1 MFSPSEFIK
10 EIEPQLIKF
19 KNERILAA
27 ISGGVDSTTAAVLMY
42 KLLGASVIPVM
53 IDTGF
58 LRKNEANKVKNLLKD
73 IIPIQIIDKSNEFIN
88 SLEGLEDAE
97 EKRKKFREIF
107 YNTLSEIIKEYKITY
122 LVQGTIAPDWIE
134 TQGGIKTQHN
144 VLVQL
149 GIDTEK
155 TWGFKVIEPLADL
168 YKNEVRELARYLG
181 LPKEISE
188 RQPFP
193 GPGLLVRLVGKVTKE
208 KLEIE
213 REANDIVEKYL
224 DGKGYSQY
232 FSAILE
238 SDKELNQEISNEV
251 GEKVYLYKN
260 RATGVKGDV
269 RSFGKIASISS
280 DDDYEKLRD
289 IVQKI
294 TKYDVTHVLLQ
305 IKNKEVKKEED
316 STSYSIAIRAIITED
331 FMTADFA
338 KISRDTLE
346 KIADEILEIP
356 KVKEVLY
363 DITSKPPATIEFE

>member
-1 MFSPSEFIK
+1 MFNPSEFIK

-19 KNERILAA
+19 KDEKILAA

-42 KLLGASVIPVM
+42 KILGKNVIPVM

-58 LRKNEANKVKNLLKD
+58 LRKNEANIVKNSLKD
-73 IIPIQIIDKSNEFIN
+73 IIPIKIIDKSKEFISN
-88 SLEGLEDAE
+88 LEGLEDAE
-97 EKRKKFREIF
+97 EKRKKFRDLF
-107 YNTLSEIIKEYKITY
+107 YNTLSELIKEYKITY
-122 LVQGTIAPDWIE
+122 LVQGTIAADWIE

-168 YKNEVRELARYLG
+168 YKNEVREVARYLG

-193 GPGLLVRLVGKVTKE
+193 GPGLLVRIIGRVTKE

-213 REANDIVEKYL
+213 REANSIVEKYL

-238 SDKELNQEISNEV
+238 SNKILDQTISADL
-251 GEKVYLYKN
+251 GEKVFTYKN
-260 RATGVKGDV
+260 KATGVKGDV
-269 RSFGKIASISS
+269 RSFGKIASIDSNC
-280 DDDYEKLRD
+280 DYDKLRET
-289 IVQKI
+289 VQKI
-294 TKYDVTHVLLQ
+294 TKYDITHVLL
-305 IKNKEVKKEED
+305 KLKEKD
-316 STSYSIAIRAIITED
+316 QDLPYSIAIRAVITED

-338 KISRDTLE
+338 KIDKGILN
-346 KIADEILEIP
+346 KIADEIMDIP